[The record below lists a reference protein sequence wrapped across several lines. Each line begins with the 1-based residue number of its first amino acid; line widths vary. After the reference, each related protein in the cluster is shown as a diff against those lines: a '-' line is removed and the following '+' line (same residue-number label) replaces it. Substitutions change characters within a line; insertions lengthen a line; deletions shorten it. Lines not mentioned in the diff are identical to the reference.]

1 MNWIIKYYT
10 KKVLFQKN
18 EIFKEEVRHND
29 AMTELNDELEK
40 RKLKLLKTIKFF
52 EIIQHEIL
60 SRIDHFFSEI

>member
-29 AMTELNDELEK
+29 AMTELNNELEK